1 MRPLPHPRRPQPPA
15 VLAVLLSVVFG
26 FVLGCCGSA
35 VADQPVRLDTSITDS
50 AQALGTAQR
59 DSVQTSVDALY
70 TAHRERLWV
79 VYVRDFGGL
88 DPQSWGERTAQ
99 ASGFGDRDVLLSI
112 ATSDR
117 SYAFTGA
124 LPQSVTESEL
134 NSLLTDEV
142 EPRLR
147 SGQWAEAAIAT
158 ADGLST
164 AMGDSG
170 GVGIWPL
177 IVITL
182 IVLGVIGLVLGYSQ
196 LRRRARGHAESE
208 AARAVDPTDTA
219 ALNRMRP
226 DLLDARSAQVL
237 VDTDNAIRDSAEE
250 LQLATD
256 EFGATAA
263 APFAAA
269 LESAKQA
276 LAHAF
281 SIRQRL
287 DDDIPET
294 PDERRD
300 LLVELISTCGR
311 ADAELDAKVSE
322 FDTMRNLLIDAPQR
336 LDTLTRD
343 VVDLTVRVPG
353 SEETLRRLLGAQP
366 ESVTAAVRDNVTMAR
381 ERIGFAEQTIEQG
394 RQAAAQPVGRQGP
407 VVAAIRGAEAAVTA
421 ARALLD
427 AVDTAETDIAQ
438 ARTGLPAAVAELDRD
453 LASATELTEHGGA
466 ELAAAIA
473 EARAALARA
482 RTGGESDPLGTFRR
496 AVAADTALD
505 RAVAAAGERKLA
517 ADQLRRRL
525 DQAMTAAGT
534 QVRAASDFIGT
545 RRGGIDATPRTR
557 LAEAQRN
564 LDRAQQLSDTDPQSA
579 LTAAQQA
586 ADLATRAL
594 SAAQA
599 DVRDWQS
606 RQPVSGTSQAGA
618 VLGGILIDSLLRGA
632 GGGYRGRS
640 MGGSMSGSSWGPAS
654 FGGSSG
660 SRRISRGGRF

>member
-15 VLAVLLSVVFG
+15 VLVSIVIG

-35 VADQPVRLDTSITDS
+35 VAEQPVRLDTYLTDS
-50 AQALGTAQR
+50 AQALDGPQR
-59 DSVQTSVDALY
+59 ATVQASVDALY
-70 TAHRERLWV
+70 SAHRERLWV

-88 DPQSWGERTAQ
+88 DPQTWGERTAQ

-112 ATSDR
+112 ATGDR

-124 LPQSVTESEL
+124 LPSSVSESEL
-134 NSLLTDEV
+134 DSLLTDEV
-142 EPRLR
+142 EPRLHN
-147 SGQWAEAAIAT
+147 GQWAEAAVAT

-170 GVGIWPL
+170 GVGIRPL

-182 IVLGVIGLVLGYSQ
+182 IVVGVIGVMLGYSQ
-196 LRRRARGHAESE
+196 LRRRARDRADSV
-208 AARAVDPTDTA
+208 AARAVDPTDIA
-219 ALNRMRP
+219 ALRRMRP

-250 LQLATD
+250 LRLATD
-256 EFGATAA
+256 EFGATATA
-263 APFAAA
+263 RFAAA
-269 LESAKQA
+269 LDAAKQA
-276 LAHAF
+276 VAQAF

-287 DDDIPET
+287 DDDVPET

-300 LLVELISTCGR
+300 LLVELISTCGG
-311 ADAELDAKVSE
+311 ADAELDARVAE
-322 FDTMRNLLIDAPQR
+322 FDAMRNLLIDAPQR
-336 LDTLTRD
+336 LDALTRD
-343 VVDLTVRVPG
+343 VVDLTVRIPTA
-353 SEETLRRLLGAQP
+353 EKTLQRLLGAQP
-366 ESVTAAVRDNVTMAR
+366 ESVSAPVRDNVTMAR

-394 RQAAAQPVGRQGP
+394 RRAAAEPVGRQGGA
-407 VVAAIRGAEAAVTA
+407 VAAIRGAEAAVTA
-421 ARALLD
+421 ARTLLD
-427 AVDTAETDIAQ
+427 AVDTAETDITQ
-438 ARTGLPAAVAELDRD
+438 ARAGLPAAVAELERD
-453 LASATELTEHGGA
+453 LAAASELTEHGGA
-466 ELAAAIA
+466 DLTAAVT
-473 EARAALARA
+473 EARSALESA
-482 RTGGESDPLGTFRR
+482 RTTGESDPLGTFRR
-496 AVAADTALD
+496 AVGADTALD
-505 RAVAAAGERKLA
+505 RAVTAAGARKLA

-534 QVRAASDFIGT
+534 QVRAAGDFIDT

-564 LDRAQQLSDTDPQSA
+564 LDRARQLSASDPPGA
-579 LTAAQQA
+579 LAAAQQA

-594 SAAQA
+594 ASAQA
-599 DVRDWQS
+599 DVRDWQT

-632 GGGYRGRS
+632 GSGYRSRS
-640 MGGSMSGSSWGPAS
+640 VGGTNWGPAS
-654 FGGSSG
+654 FGGADG

>member
-1 MRPLPHPRRPQPPA
+1 MRPLPRPRRPQPPA
-15 VLAVLLSVVFG
+15 VFAVLLSVVFG
-26 FVLGCCGSA
+26 FVLGCCGPA
-35 VADQPVRLDTSITDS
+35 VADQPMRLDSYITDS
-50 AQALGTAQR
+50 AQALDGPQR
-59 DSVQTSVDALY
+59 DTVQAAVDALY
-70 TAHRERLWV
+70 SAHRERLWV

-88 DPQSWGERTAQ
+88 DPRTWGERTAQ

-112 ATSDR
+112 ATTDR

-124 LPQSVTESEL
+124 LPQSVSESEL
-134 NSLLTDEV
+134 NSLLTDQV

-147 SGQWAEAAIAT
+147 SGQWADAAVAT

-182 IVLGVIGLVLGYSQ
+182 IVLGVIGVVLGYSQ
-196 LRRRARGHAESE
+196 VRRRARGRADAE

-237 VDTDNAIRDSAEE
+237 VDIDNAIRDSAEE
-250 LQLATD
+250 LRLATD

-276 LAHAF
+276 VAHAF

-300 LLVELISTCGR
+300 LLIELISTCGR
-311 ADAELDAKVSE
+311 ADAALDAEVAE
-322 FDTMRNLLIDAPQR
+322 FDAMRNLLIDAPQR
-336 LDTLTRD
+336 LDALTRD
-343 VVDLTVRVPG
+343 VVDLTVRVPAA
-353 SEETLRRLLGAQP
+353 EETLRKLLAAQP
-366 ESVTAAVRDNVTMAR
+366 ESVTAPVRDNVTMAR

-394 RQAAAQPVGRQGP
+394 RRAAAQPVGRQGG

-427 AVDTAETDIAQ
+427 AVDTADTDITQ
-438 ARTGLPAAVAELDRD
+438 ARAGLPAAVAELDRD
-453 LASATELTEHGGA
+453 LESANGLTEHGGS
-466 ELAAAIA
+466 ELAAAVA
-473 EARAALARA
+473 EARTALTAA
-482 RTGGESDPLGTFRR
+482 RTTGESDPLGTFRR

-517 ADQLRRRL
+517 TDQLRRRL
-525 DQAMTAAGT
+525 DQAMTAAAT
-534 QVRAASDFIGT
+534 QVRAASDYIGT

-564 LDRAQQLSDTDPQSA
+564 LERAQQLSGTDPQGA

-586 ADLATRAL
+586 ADLSTRAL
-594 SAAQA
+594 AAAQA
-599 DVRDWQS
+599 DVRDWQA

-640 MGGSMSGSSWGPAS
+640 MGGSSWGPAS
-654 FGGSSG
+654 FGGSDG

>member
-1 MRPLPHPRRPQPPA
+1 M
-15 VLAVLLSVVFG
+15 LAALVSIVIGL
-26 FVLGCCGSA
+26 VLGCCGPA
-35 VADQPVRLDTSITDS
+35 VAEEPTRLDTYITD
-50 AQALGTAQR
+50 TAQVLDDSQR
-59 DSVQTSVDALY
+59 DTVRASLDALY
-70 TAHRERLWV
+70 TSHRERLWV

-88 DPQSWGERTAQ
+88 DPRTWGERTAQ

-112 ATSDR
+112 ATADR

-124 LPQSVTESEL
+124 LPPSVSESEL
-134 NSLLTDEV
+134 NSLLTDQV

-147 SGQWAEAAIAT
+147 NAQWADAAIAT

-182 IVLGVIGLVLGYSQ
+182 IVLGVIGTVLGYSR
-196 LRRRARGHAESE
+196 LRRRARGRAEAE
-208 AARAVDPTDTA
+208 AARAVDPTDAA
-219 ALNRMRP
+219 ALTRMRP

-250 LQLATD
+250 LRLATD
-256 EFGATAA
+256 EFGATAT

-269 LESAKQA
+269 LEAAKQA
-276 LAHAF
+276 MAHAF

-322 FDTMRNLLIDAPQR
+322 FDAMRDLLIDAPQR
-336 LDTLTRD
+336 LDALTRD

-353 SEETLRRLLGAQP
+353 AQDTLRRLLAAQP
-366 ESVTAAVRDNVTMAR
+366 ESVTAPVRDNVTMAQ

-394 RQAAAQPVGRQGP
+394 RRAAAQPVGRQGG

-427 AVDTAETDIAQ
+427 AVDTAETDITQ
-438 ARTGLPAAVAELDRD
+438 ARAGLPAAVAELERD
-453 LASATELTEHGGA
+453 LETASGLTEHGGA
-466 ELAAAIA
+466 ELAAAVVG
-473 EARAALARA
+473 A
-482 RTGGESDPLGTFRR
+482 RTALDTARGTGEADPLGTFQR
-496 AVAADTALD
+496 AVAADNALD
-505 RAVAAAGERKLA
+505 RAVAAAGERTFA

-525 DQAMTAAGT
+525 DQAMTAAQA
-534 QVRAASDFIGT
+534 QVRAAGDFIDT

-564 LDRAQQLSDTDPQSA
+564 LARAQTLSATDPQSA
-579 LTAAQQA
+579 LDAAQQA
-586 ADLATRAL
+586 AELATRAL

-599 DVRDWQS
+599 DVRDWQA

-632 GGGYRGRS
+632 GSGYRNRP
-640 MGGSMSGSSWGPAS
+640 MGGTNWGPAS
-654 FGGSSG
+654 FGGSGG

>member
-1 MRPLPHPRRPQPPA
+1 MPPLPRPSRPQPPA
-15 VLAVLLSVVFG
+15 MLAALVSIVIGL
-26 FVLGCCGSA
+26 VLGCCGPA
-35 VADQPVRLDTSITDS
+35 VAEEPTRLDTYITD
-50 AQALGTAQR
+50 TAQVLDDSQR
-59 DSVQTSVDALY
+59 DTVRASLDALY
-70 TAHRERLWV
+70 TSHRERLWV

-88 DPQSWGERTAQ
+88 DPRTWGERTAQ

-112 ATSDR
+112 ATADR

-124 LPQSVTESEL
+124 LPPSVSESEL
-134 NSLLTDEV
+134 NSLLTDQV

-147 SGQWAEAAIAT
+147 NAQWADAAIAT

-182 IVLGVIGLVLGYSQ
+182 IVLGVIGTVLGYSR
-196 LRRRARGHAESE
+196 LRRRARGRAEAE
-208 AARAVDPTDTA
+208 AARAVDPTDAA
-219 ALNRMRP
+219 ALTRMRP

-250 LQLATD
+250 LRLATD
-256 EFGATAA
+256 EFGATAT

-269 LESAKQA
+269 LEAAKQA
-276 LAHAF
+276 MAHAF

-322 FDTMRNLLIDAPQR
+322 FDAMRDLLIDAPQR
-336 LDTLTRD
+336 LDALTRD

-353 SEETLRRLLGAQP
+353 AQDTLRRLLAAQP
-366 ESVTAAVRDNVTMAR
+366 ESVTAPVRDNVTMAQ

-394 RQAAAQPVGRQGP
+394 RRAAAQPVGRQGG

-427 AVDTAETDIAQ
+427 AVDTAETDITQ
-438 ARTGLPAAVAELDRD
+438 ARAGLPAAVAELERD
-453 LASATELTEHGGA
+453 LETASGLTEHGGA
-466 ELAAAIA
+466 ELAAAVVG
-473 EARAALARA
+473 A
-482 RTGGESDPLGTFRR
+482 RTALDTARGTGEADPLGTFQR
-496 AVAADTALD
+496 AVAADNALD
-505 RAVAAAGERKLA
+505 RAVAAAGERTFA

-525 DQAMTAAGT
+525 DQAMTAAQA
-534 QVRAASDFIGT
+534 QVRAAGDFIDT

-564 LDRAQQLSDTDPQSA
+564 LARAQTLSATDPQSA
-579 LTAAQQA
+579 LDAAQQA
-586 ADLATRAL
+586 AELATRAL

-599 DVRDWQS
+599 DVRDWQA

-632 GGGYRGRS
+632 GSGYRNRP
-640 MGGSMSGSSWGPAS
+640 MGGTNWGPAS
-654 FGGSSG
+654 FGGSGG

>member
-1 MRPLPHPRRPQPPA
+1 MAPLPRPRRPHPPA
-15 VLAVLLSVVFG
+15 ILAVLLSVVIG
-26 FVLGCCGSA
+26 FTLGCCGSA
-35 VADQPVRLDTSITDS
+35 VADQPVRLDTYLTDA
-50 AQALGTAQR
+50 AQALDGPQR
-59 DSVQTSVDALY
+59 DTVRASVDALY

-88 DPQSWGERTAQ
+88 DPQTWGERTAQ

-124 LPQSVTESEL
+124 LPPAVSDSEL

-142 EPRLR
+142 EPRLHN
-147 SGQWAEAAIAT
+147 GQWAEAAVAT

-177 IVITL
+177 MVITL
-182 IVLGVIGLVLGYSQ
+182 IVLGVIGVVLGYSQ
-196 LRRRARGHAESE
+196 LRRRARGRAESK

-237 VDTDNAIRDSAEE
+237 VDTDNAIRDSTEE
-250 LQLATD
+250 LRLATD

-276 LAHAF
+276 VAHAF

-300 LLVELISTCGR
+300 LLVELISICGR
-311 ADAELDAKVSE
+311 ADAELDATVAE
-322 FDTMRNLLIDAPQR
+322 FDAMRNLLIDAPQR

-343 VVDLTVRVPG
+343 VVDLTVRMPT
-353 SEETLRRLLGAQP
+353 SEETLRRLLAAQP
-366 ESVTAAVRDNVTMAR
+366 ESVAAPVRDNVAMAR

-394 RQAAAQPVGRQGP
+394 RHAAAQPVGRQGA

-421 ARALLD
+421 ARTLLD
-427 AVDTAETDIAQ
+427 AVDTAENDIAQ
-438 ARTGLPAAVAELDRD
+438 ARSGLPAAVAELDRD
-453 LASATELTEHGGA
+453 LGATSELTEHGGT
-466 ELAAAIA
+466 ELAGAVA
-473 EARAALARA
+473 EARAALEAA
-482 RTGGESDPLGTFRR
+482 RTTGESDPLGTFRR

-505 RAVAAAGERKLA
+505 RAVAAAGDRKLA
-517 ADQLRRRL
+517 TDQLRRRL

-564 LDRAQQLSDTDPQSA
+564 LDRAQQLSGTDPQGA

-594 SAAQA
+594 TAAQA
-599 DVRDWQS
+599 DVRDWQA
-606 RQPVSGTSQAGA
+606 RQPVSGTAQAGA

-640 MGGSMSGSSWGPAS
+640 MGGSMGGMNWGPAS
-654 FGGSSG
+654 FGGSDG